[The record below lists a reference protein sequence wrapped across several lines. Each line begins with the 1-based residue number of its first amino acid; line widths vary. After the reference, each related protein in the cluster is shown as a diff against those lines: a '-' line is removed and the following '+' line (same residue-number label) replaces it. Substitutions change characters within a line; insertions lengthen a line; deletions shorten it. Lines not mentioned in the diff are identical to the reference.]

1 MISRTRNLQTVTLMQ
16 QFLKTGPIPTGMWI
30 FRLPHQIQDFPFLV
44 KNRCECHRGKIAV
57 TQDGL
62 SELLD
67 TMAEV

>member
-44 KNRCECHRGKIAV
+44 KNRCECHRRKIAV